1 MVQGVIMHSLGSTIL
16 LLLVILCVVLLLE
29 GAAACSGGRC
39 ELGDRCS
46 SEADCGSELY
56 CYNCWIEF
64 AGKRCVRT
72 TVADPFKIAD
82 TSLPFNKY
90 AFLTTHNSFSI
101 RGEPSHTGV
110 PRITLYNQDDSVTDQ
125 LNNGVRA
132 LMLDVYDF
140 RDDIWLCHSKGG
152 KCFDFTAFE
161 PAIGTMMEVE
171 AFLSANPSEIVTLI
185 LEDYVSADHGLSK
198 LFDSAGLT
206 KYWFPVSSMPR
217 DGGDWPRVRDMI
229 RRNHRLLVFTSDE
242 MKQRAEG
249 IAYQWNFM
257 VENQYGDGGMSSRA
271 CHRRAES
278 LALDNR
284 TRSLVLV
291 NYFHTVPLRVTAC
304 VEHSLGLADVLRACH
319 AAAADRWANFL
330 AVDYYKR
337 SDGGG
342 VFEATDM
349 LNGMLIC
356 GRDDVRACTK
366 RTLKDVLYGL
376 LGKAGLMPGHGGT
389 TRT

>member
-1 MVQGVIMHSLGSTIL
+1 MHSSRGTLAL
-16 LLLVILCVVLLLE
+16 LLCAIFR
-29 GAAACSGGRC
+29 AATACSDGQC
-39 ELGDRCS
+39 EVGDRCS

-64 AGKRCVRT
+64 AGKKCVRS
-72 TVADPFKIAD
+72 TVADPFKIVD

-101 RGEPSHTGV
+101 RGEPSRTGV
-110 PRITLYNQDDSVTDQ
+110 PRITFYNQDDSITDQ

-140 RDDIWLCHSKGG
+140 RDEVWLCHSKGG

-161 PAIGTMMEVE
+161 PAIDAMREVE
-171 AFLSANPSEIVTLI
+171 AFLAANPSEVVTLI
-185 LEDYVSADHGLSK
+185 LEDYVSSDQGLSK
-198 LFDSAGLT
+198 LFNATGLT
-206 KYWFPVSSMPR
+206 RHWFPVSRMPR
-217 DGGDWPRVRDMI
+217 RGEDWPRVRDMVA
-229 RRNHRLLVFTSDE
+229 RDHRLLVFTSDE
-242 MKQRAEG
+242 SKEAGEG

-257 VENQYGDGGMSSRA
+257 VENQYGDGGMMGLHGCRSRS
-271 CHRRAES
+271 ES
-278 LALDNR
+278 REMGDTA
-284 TRSLVLV
+284 RSLVLV
-291 NYFHTVPLRVTAC
+291 NYFHTVPLRATAC
-304 VEHSLGLADVLRACH
+304 VEHSRPGLVDALRACH
-319 AAAADRWANFL
+319 AAAGNRWANFL

-356 GRDDVRACTK
+356 GRDDVRACRR
-366 RTLKDVLYGL
+366 RTLKDALHGM
-376 LGKAGLMPGHGGT
+376 LGDLRLMLGRGGAK
-389 TRT
+389 RK